1 MKTKGKGITIL
12 TTYTGKTKLLFSLLC
27 FFKVYKIDKSLARIT
42 KKKTDNTNFYQE
54 RKEGISI
61 QVLKEENTANN
72 ATTQIQ
78 QFR

>member
-1 MKTKGKGITIL
+1 M
-12 TTYTGKTKLLFSLLC
+12 
-27 FFKVYKIDKSLARIT
+27 DKSLARIT

-61 QVLKEENTANN
+61 QALKEENTANN